1 MAKPAGTPIMYF
13 WRSVALIVTLLLLS
27 SCSSI
32 QFVYNNV
39 DYWIRWK
46 ANDYVN
52 LDRTQKGELRAALQS
67 FFRWHRQTQLPRY
80 ADFLTQLADRVDQG
94 GLENPQLEPIEKQVE
109 HFLNS
114 ASENAYNLLLPIAA
128 QLSEAQIDELQGN
141 LLKKDQK
148 SLRKWQRSPEK
159 IQRKRDK
166 QIRKESVRWLGSLTE
181 EQKNLIAAMV
191 SKMEYNPL
199 LRSEQRLLWQA
210 KAMDLLRTKPEGY
223 LEKLR
228 GLLVSPEQLWSPQYR
243 QAQEKRK
250 QQARDL
256 AKQILSSTSPAQRH
270 HLSKTLREYA
280 QDFRTLASQ

>member
-1 MAKPAGTPIMYF
+1 MAKPAGTPTFVF
-13 WRSVALIVTLLLLS
+13 WRNVALIVTLLLIS

-52 LDRTQKGELRAALQS
+52 LDRIQKGELQAALQS

-80 ADFLTQLADRVDQG
+80 ADFLTNLADRVDEG
-94 GLENPQLEPIEKQVE
+94 GLENPQLEPVEKQVE
-109 HFLNS
+109 LFLNS

-128 QLSEAQIDELQGN
+128 QLNDEQVDELQGN
-141 LLKKDQK
+141 LLKEDQK
-148 SLRKWQRSPEK
+148 KLKKWQQSPEK
-159 IQRKRDK
+159 IRRKRDK

-191 SKMEYNPL
+191 SKMEYNPMQ
-199 LRSEQRLLWQA
+199 RSEQRLLWQA
-210 KAMDLLRTKPEGY
+210 KAMELLRTKPTDY
-223 LEKLR
+223 LDKLR
-228 GLLVSPEQLWSPQYR
+228 SLLLNPEQLWSPQYQ

-250 QQARDL
+250 QQAREL
-256 AKQILSSTSPAQRH
+256 AKQILLSTSPAQRS
-270 HLSKTLREYA
+270 HLSNTLREYA